1 MRQLKTCDGF
11 ALLES
16 LIAMVLL
23 TAGVLALLWSLQ
35 KGLAVQRQNVFRE
48 NAMRLADNMA
58 QRMLMFT
65 TPNYARDWGMP
76 FATATPSCITFA
88 CNDAQWVA
96 WQMQQANE
104 ELKQLHK
111 GDMRIT
117 PLQTLP
123 NGWEITVAWH
133 DAAETFRTNSAVTGS
148 ACPADK
154 SCWRLVFRAH

>member
-1 MRQLKTCDGF
+1 MRQLKTFDGF

-23 TAGVLALLWSLQ
+23 TAGVLALLWSVQ

-58 QRMLMFT
+58 QRMLMST
-65 TPNYARDWGMP
+65 APNHARDWGVP
-76 FATATPSCITFA
+76 AIATASCITLA

-104 ELKQLHK
+104 ELKQLPK
-111 GDMRIT
+111 GDMRIS

-133 DAAETFRTNSAVTGS
+133 DTAETFRTDSTVTGS

-154 SCWRLVFRAH
+154 SCWRLVFRTH